1 MMKEENNMKKALALL
16 ITLTLCIPFLF
27 ASALAETDV
36 QTAIAEAAG
45 MSWDDLLAKAKA
57 EIGDN
62 KLMIYSN
69 TSRVKEDTFTEK
81 TGIGIET
88 QNPNDSE
95 IYEMLE
101 QEVGNGVY
109 GADVVLLQDCFMLNN
124 LAIASG
130 WLENYVPEA
139 YKGVTL
145 ESDQNPLVVVYLN
158 RLFFYN
164 DGGDK
169 EAKMFKNVW
178 QFTEPEF
185 KGTEFKNPMDEKSS
199 MNFLISLTS
208 EKWQARMA
216 EAYKSYYGK
225 DWEPSAE
232 FDNISCEW
240 IYKFLMNCTFVAK
253 DSTIASDIA
262 GGAAGSTGL
271 FVFSKLRSV
280 DASNITVCAND
291 GIEGFAG
298 LMYPI
303 YGMIAANAKYPYA
316 ACLYI
321 NYLLSE
327 EGYNNIF
334 GKEMGTYSVNSTIGI
349 SDNAKTYGDQPL
361 SFWQDCLV
369 FEDAVH
375 VQNVYFE
382 TFDKISQWC
391 ASK

>member
-1 MMKEENNMKKALALL
+1 MKKVLAFLVAFV
-16 ITLTLCIPFLF
+16 LCVPFLF
-27 ASALAETDV
+27 SAAVAETDV
-36 QTAIAEAAG
+36 QKAIAEAAS
-45 MSWDDLLAKAKA
+45 MSWDDLLTKAKE

-81 TGIGIET
+81 TGIQIDT

-95 IYEMLE
+95 IYEMLQ
-101 QEVGNGVY
+101 QEVGNNVY
-109 GADVVLLQDCFMLNN
+109 GADVVLLQDCFMLTN
-124 LAIASG
+124 LAIAEG
-130 WLENYVPEA
+130 WLENYVPEE
-139 YKGVTL
+139 YKANIL
-145 ESDQNPLVVVYLN
+145 ESDQNPLVCVYLN

-164 DGGDK
+164 DGGNK
-169 EAKMFKNVW
+169 EAKQFKNVW
-178 QFTEPEF
+178 QFADPEF

-208 EKWQARMA
+208 EKWQTKMA
-216 EAYKSYYGK
+216 EAYKNYYGK
-225 DWEPSAE
+225 DWESTGE
-232 FDNISCEW
+232 FQNISYEW
-240 IYKFLMNCTFVAK
+240 IYKFLMNCTFVSK

-262 GGAAGSTGL
+262 GGAAGSSGL

-280 DASNITVCAND
+280 DASNISICAKD
-291 GIEGFAG
+291 GMEGFGG
-298 LMYPI
+298 LLYPI
-303 YGMIAANAKYPYA
+303 YSMIAANAKYPYA

-321 NYLLSE
+321 NYLLST

-334 GKEMGTYSVNSTIGI
+334 GSQMGTYSVNNATGI
-349 SDNAKTYGDQPL
+349 SENAISYGDEPL

-369 FEDAVH
+369 IEDAEH

-382 TFDKISQWC
+382 AFDQISQWC

>member
-1 MMKEENNMKKALALL
+1 MKKAAL
-16 ITLTLCIPFLF
+16 IVAMILCMSFLLPVF
-27 ASALAETDV
+27 ASAETEV
-36 QTAIAEAAG
+36 QKAIAQAAS
-45 MSWDDLLAKAKA
+45 MSWDELLAKAKE

-62 KLMIYSN
+62 ELKIYSN
-69 TSRVKEDTFTEK
+69 TSRVNESTFTEK
-81 TGIGIET
+81 TGIKIAEPM
-88 QNPNDSE
+88 NPNDSQ

-109 GADVVLLQDCFMLNN
+109 GPDVVLLQDCFMLMNY
-124 LAIASG
+124 AIAEG

-139 YKGVTL
+139 YKANML
-145 ESDQNPLVVVYLN
+145 ESDQNPLVCVYLN
-158 RLFFYN
+158 RLFIYN

-169 EAKMFKNVW
+169 EVKRFKNVW
-178 QFTEPEF
+178 QFTDPEF
-185 KGTEFKNPMDEKSS
+185 KGTEFKNPTTEKSS

-208 EKWQARMA
+208 EKWQARLA

-225 DWEPSAE
+225 DWESTGE
-232 FDNISCEW
+232 FKNISYEW
-240 IYKFLMNCTFVAK
+240 IYKFLMNCTFVSK
-253 DSTIASDIA
+253 DSTIAADVA
-262 GGAAGSTGL
+262 NGAAGSAGL

-280 DASNITVCAND
+280 DATNMRVCAND

-303 YGMIAANAKYPYA
+303 YSMVAANAKYPYT

-327 EGYNNIF
+327 EGYGKIF
-334 GKEMGTYSVNSTIGI
+334 GSQMGTYSVNSSIGI
-349 SDNAKTYGDQPL
+349 SDNARTYGDQPL

-369 FEDAVH
+369 FEDAEH

-382 TFDKISQWC
+382 ASDAISQWC
-391 ASK
+391 AAKE

>member
-1 MMKEENNMKKALALL
+1 M
-16 ITLTLCIPFLF
+16 IIS
-27 ASALAETDV
+27 AS
-36 QTAIAEAAG
+36 
-45 MSWDDLLAKAKA
+45 
-57 EIGDN
+57 
-62 KLMIYSN
+62 
-69 TSRVKEDTFTEK
+69 RKEDTFTAK
-81 TGIGIET
+81 TGIGIDT
-88 QNPNDSE
+88 QNPNDSQ

-101 QEVGNGVY
+101 QEVGNNVY
-109 GADVVLLQDCFMLNN
+109 GADVVLLQDCFMLTNF
-124 LAIASG
+124 AIASG
-130 WLENYVPEA
+130 WLENYVPEE
-139 YKGVTL
+139 YKANIL
-145 ESDQNPLVVVYLN
+145 ESDQNPLVAVYLN

-164 DGGDK
+164 DGGNK
-169 EAKMFKNVW
+169 EAKLFKNVW
-178 QFTEPEF
+178 QFADPEF

-225 DWEPSAE
+225 DWESTGE
-232 FDNISCEW
+232 FANISYEW
-240 IYKFLMNCTFVAK
+240 IYKFLMNCTFVSK

-262 GGAAGSTGL
+262 SGAAGSSGL

-303 YGMIAANAKYPYA
+303 YAQIAANAKYPYA

-334 GKEMGTYSVNSTIGI
+334 GSQMGTYSVNNSIGI
-349 SDNAKTYGDQPL
+349 GENAKSYGDQPL
-361 SFWQDCLV
+361 TFWQDCLV
-369 FEDAVH
+369 FEDAEH

-382 TFDKISQWC
+382 VFDQIQQWC

>member
-1 MMKEENNMKKALALL
+1 MKKALAILVA
-16 ITLTLCIPFLF
+16 LTLCVPFLF

-36 QTAIAEAAG
+36 QKAIAEAAS

-69 TSRVKEDTFTEK
+69 TSRVKEDTFTAK
-81 TGIGIET
+81 TGIAIET
-88 QNPNDSE
+88 QNPNDSQ

-101 QEVGNGVY
+101 QEVGNNVY
-109 GADVVLLQDCFMLNN
+109 GADVVLLQDCFMLTN

-130 WLENYVPEA
+130 WLENYVPEE
-139 YKGVTL
+139 YKAVIR
-145 ESDQNPLVVVYLN
+145 ESDQNPLVAVYLN

-178 QFTEPEF
+178 QFTEPDF

-208 EKWQARMA
+208 EKWQAKMA
-216 EAYKSYYGK
+216 EAYKSYYGR
-225 DWEPSAE
+225 DWAPSAD
-232 FDNISCEW
+232 FDNISYEW

-303 YGMIAANAKYPYA
+303 YSMVAANAKYPYA

-327 EGYNNIF
+327 EGYGNIF
-334 GKEMGTYSVNSTIGI
+334 GSQMGTYSVNSTIGI

-369 FEDAVH
+369 FEDAEH

-382 TFDKISQWC
+382 AFDRISQWC

>member
-1 MMKEENNMKKALALL
+1 MKKALAILVA
-16 ITLTLCIPFLF
+16 LTLCVPFLF

-36 QTAIAEAAG
+36 QKAIAEAAS

-69 TSRVKEDTFTEK
+69 TSRVKEDTFTAK
-81 TGIGIET
+81 TGIAIET
-88 QNPNDSE
+88 QNPNDSQ

-101 QEVGNGVY
+101 QEVGNNVY
-109 GADVVLLQDCFMLNN
+109 GADVVLLQDCFMLTN

-130 WLENYVPEA
+130 WLENYVPEE
-139 YKGVTL
+139 YKAVIR
-145 ESDQNPLVVVYLN
+145 ESDQNPLVAVYLN

-178 QFTEPEF
+178 QFTEPDF

-208 EKWQARMA
+208 EKWQAKMD

-225 DWEPSAE
+225 DWAPSAD
-232 FDNISCEW
+232 FDNISYEW

-262 GGAAGSTGL
+262 GGAAGSSGL

-303 YGMIAANAKYPYA
+303 YSMVAANAKYPYA

-327 EGYNNIF
+327 EGYGNIF
-334 GKEMGTYSVNSTIGI
+334 GSQMGTYSVNSTIGI

-369 FEDAVH
+369 FEDAEH

-382 TFDKISQWC
+382 AFDRISQWC

>member
-1 MMKEENNMKKALALL
+1 MKKLTALILALAMLAAMA
-16 ITLTLCIPFLF
+16 IPAF
-27 ASALAETDV
+27 AETDV
-36 QTAIAEAAG
+36 QKAIAEAAS

-62 KLMIYSN
+62 ELHIYSN
-69 TSRVKEDTFTEK
+69 TSRVKEDTFTAK
-81 TGIGIET
+81 TGIKIAT
-88 QNPNDSE
+88 QNPNDSQV
-95 IYEMLE
+95 YEMLE
-101 QEVGNGVY
+101 QEVGNNVY
-109 GADVVLLQDCFMLNN
+109 GADVVLLQDCFMLTNF
-124 LAIASG
+124 AIASG
-130 WLENYVPEA
+130 WLENYVPDE
-139 YKGVTL
+139 YKAVTL
-145 ESDQNPLVVVYLN
+145 ESDQNPMVVVYLN

-164 DGGDK
+164 DGGNK
-169 EAKMFKNVW
+169 EAKLFKNVW

-225 DWEPSAE
+225 DWVSTGEYA
-232 FDNISCEW
+232 NISYEW
-240 IYKFLMNCTFVAK
+240 IAKFLKNCTFVSK
-253 DSTIASDIA
+253 DSTIASDVA
-262 GGAAGSTGL
+262 GGAPGSAGL

-303 YGMIAANAKYPYA
+303 YGQIAANAKYPYA

-334 GKEMGTYSVNSTIGI
+334 GSQMGTYSVNSTIGI
-349 SDNAKTYGDQPL
+349 GENAKTYGDQPL

-369 FEDAVH
+369 FEDAEH

-382 TFDKISQWC
+382 AFDQISQWC

>member
-1 MMKEENNMKKALALL
+1 MKKVAALL
-16 ITLTLCIPFLF
+16 VAMILCMSFLLPV
-27 ASALAETDV
+27 SALAETDV
-36 QTAIAEAAG
+36 QKAIAEAAS
-45 MSWDDLLAKAKA
+45 MSWDDLLAKAKE

-69 TSRVKEDTFTEK
+69 TSRVKEDTFTAK
-81 TGIGIET
+81 TGIGIDT
-88 QNPNDSE
+88 QNPNDSQ

-101 QEVGNGVY
+101 QEVGNNVY
-109 GADVVLLQDCFMLNN
+109 GADVVLLQDCFMLTNF
-124 LAIASG
+124 AIASG
-130 WLENYVPEA
+130 WLENYVPEE
-139 YKGVTL
+139 YKANIL
-145 ESDQNPLVVVYLN
+145 ESDQNPLVAVYLN

-164 DGGDK
+164 DGGNK
-169 EAKMFKNVW
+169 EAKLFKNVW
-178 QFTEPEF
+178 QFADPEF

-225 DWEPSAE
+225 DWESTGE
-232 FDNISCEW
+232 FANISYEW
-240 IYKFLMNCTFVAK
+240 IYKFLMNCTFVSK

-262 GGAAGSTGL
+262 SGAAGSSGL

-303 YGMIAANAKYPYA
+303 YAQIAANAKYPYA

-334 GKEMGTYSVNSTIGI
+334 GSQMGTYSVNNSIGI
-349 SDNAKTYGDQPL
+349 GENAKSYGDQPL
-361 SFWQDCLV
+361 TFWQDCLV
-369 FEDAVH
+369 FEDVEH

-382 TFDKISQWC
+382 VFDQIQQWC

>member
-1 MMKEENNMKKALALL
+1 MKKILAVIIALALSLTAL
-16 ITLTLCIPFLF
+16 IPVC
-27 ASALAETDV
+27 ASAETDV
-36 QTAIAEAAG
+36 QKAIAEAAS
-45 MSWDDLLAKAKA
+45 MSWDDLLAKAKE

-69 TSRVKEDTFTEK
+69 TSRVKEDTFTAK
-81 TGIGIET
+81 TGIAIET
-88 QNPNDSE
+88 QNPNDSQ

-101 QEVGNGVY
+101 QEVGNNVY
-109 GADVVLLQDCFMLNN
+109 GADVVLLQDCFMLTNF
-124 LAIASG
+124 AIASG
-130 WLENYVPEA
+130 WLENYVPEE
-139 YKGVTL
+139 YKGVIL
-145 ESDQNPLVVVYLN
+145 ESDQNPLVAIYLN

-178 QFTEPEF
+178 QFADPEF

-208 EKWQARMA
+208 EKWQAKMA

-225 DWEPSAE
+225 DWENTGE
-232 FDNISCEW
+232 FANISYEW
-240 IYKFLMNCTFVAK
+240 IYKFLMNCTFVSK

-262 GGAAGSTGL
+262 SGAAGSSGL

-303 YGMIAANAKYPYA
+303 YSMITANAKYPYA

-334 GKEMGTYSVNSTIGI
+334 GSQMGTYSVNSTIDIGE
-349 SDNAKTYGDQPL
+349 NAKTYGDQPL

-369 FEDAVH
+369 FEDAEH

-382 TFDKISQWC
+382 AFDQISQWC

>member
-1 MMKEENNMKKALALL
+1 MKKAAALL
-16 ITLTLCIPFLF
+16 VAMILCMTFLFSAF
-27 ASALAETDV
+27 ASAESDV
-36 QTAIAEAAG
+36 EKAIAEAAS
-45 MSWDDLLAKAKA
+45 MSWDDLLAKAKE

-88 QNPNDSE
+88 QNPNDSQ

-101 QEVGNGVY
+101 QEVGNNVY
-109 GADVVLLQDCFMLNN
+109 GADVVLLQDCFMLTNF
-124 LAIASG
+124 AIASG
-130 WLENYVPEA
+130 WLENYMPDE
-139 YKGVTL
+139 YKSVVR
-145 ESDQNPLVVVYLN
+145 ESDQNPLAAVYLN

-164 DGGDK
+164 DGGNK
-169 EAKMFKNVW
+169 EAKLFKNVW
-178 QFTEPEF
+178 QFTDPEF

-208 EKWQARMA
+208 EKWQAKLA

-225 DWEPSAE
+225 DWVSTGE
-232 FDNISCEW
+232 FANISYEW
-240 IYKFLMNCTFVAK
+240 IYKFLMNCTFVSK

-262 GGAAGSTGL
+262 SGAAGSSGL

-303 YGMIAANAKYPYA
+303 YAQIAANAKYPYT

-321 NYLLSE
+321 NYLLST
-327 EGYNNIF
+327 EGYNKIF
-334 GKEMGTYSVNSTIGI
+334 GKEMGTYSVNSTTGI

-369 FEDAVH
+369 FEDPAH

-382 TFDKISQWC
+382 VFDQVQQWC

>member
-1 MMKEENNMKKALALL
+1 MKKTALL
-16 ITLTLCIPFLF
+16 AAMILCLSLLIPTF
-27 ASALAETDV
+27 ASAETDV
-36 QTAIAEAAG
+36 QKAIAEAAS
-45 MSWDDLLAKAKA
+45 MSWDELLAKAQA

-62 KLMIYSN
+62 ELHIYSN
-69 TSRVKEDTFTEK
+69 TSRVKEDTFTAK
-81 TGIGIET
+81 TGIKIVT
-88 QNPNDSE
+88 QNPNDSQ

-101 QEVGNGVY
+101 QEVGNNVY
-109 GADVVLLQDCFMLNN
+109 GADVVLLQDCFMLTNF
-124 LAIASG
+124 AIASG
-130 WLENYVPEA
+130 WLENYTPEE
-139 YKGVTL
+139 YKACIL

-164 DGGDK
+164 DGGSKD
-169 EAKMFKNVW
+169 ARLFTNVW

-208 EKWQARMA
+208 EKWQARLA

-225 DWEPSAE
+225 DWENTGA
-232 FDNISCEW
+232 FANISYEW
-240 IYKFLMNCTFVAK
+240 IYKFLMNCTFVSK

-262 GGAAGSTGL
+262 GGAAGSSGL

-303 YGMIAANAKYPYA
+303 YGMVAANAKYPYA

-334 GKEMGTYSVNSTIGI
+334 GSQMGTYSVNNTIGI
-349 SDNAKTYGDQPL
+349 SENAKSYGDQPL

-369 FEDAVH
+369 FEDAEH

-382 TFDKISQWC
+382 AFDQIQQWC

>member
-1 MMKEENNMKKALALL
+1 MKKVTAILIALILSLSVLL
-16 ITLTLCIPFLF
+16 P
-27 ASALAETDV
+27 AVALAETDV
-36 QTAIAEAAG
+36 QKAIAQAAS
-45 MSWDDLLAKAKA
+45 MTWDELLAKAKE

-88 QNPNDSE
+88 KNPTDSE
-95 IYEMLE
+95 VYEMLE

-109 GADVVLLQDCFMLNN
+109 GPDVVLLQDCFMLTNF
-124 LAIASG
+124 AIASG

-139 YKGVTL
+139 YKANIR
-145 ESDQNPLVVVYLN
+145 EADQNPLVLIYLN

-169 EAKMFKNVW
+169 EAKLFKNVW

-225 DWEPSAE
+225 DWTPGE

-240 IYKFLMNCTFVAK
+240 IYKFLMNCTFVSK

-262 GGAAGSTGL
+262 GGAAGSSGL

-280 DASNITVCAND
+280 DASNISICARD
-291 GIEGFAG
+291 GIEGFGG

-303 YGMIAANAKYPYA
+303 YGMIAANAKYPYT

-321 NYLLSE
+321 NYLLSP
-327 EGYNNIF
+327 EGYNNLF
-334 GKEMGTYSVNSTIGI
+334 GKQMGTYSVNTEIGI
-349 SDNAKTYGDQPL
+349 SENAESYGDQPL

-369 FEDAVH
+369 FEDAEH

-382 TFDKISQWC
+382 VFDQISQWC

>member
-1 MMKEENNMKKALALL
+1 MKKALAILVA
-16 ITLTLCIPFLF
+16 LTLCVPFLF

-36 QTAIAEAAG
+36 QKAIAEAAS

-69 TSRVKEDTFTEK
+69 TSRVKEDTFTAK
-81 TGIGIET
+81 TGIAIET
-88 QNPNDSE
+88 QNPNDSQ

-101 QEVGNGVY
+101 QEVGNNVY
-109 GADVVLLQDCFMLNN
+109 GADVVLLQDCFMLTN

-130 WLENYVPEA
+130 WLENYVPEE
-139 YKGVTL
+139 YKAVIR
-145 ESDQNPLVVVYLN
+145 ESDQNPLVAVYLN

-178 QFTEPEF
+178 QFTEPDF

-208 EKWQARMA
+208 EKWQAKMA

-225 DWEPSAE
+225 DWVPSAD
-232 FDNISCEW
+232 FDNISYEW

-303 YGMIAANAKYPYA
+303 YSMVAANAKYPYA

-327 EGYNNIF
+327 EGYGNIF
-334 GKEMGTYSVNSTIGI
+334 GSQMGTYSVNSTIGI

-369 FEDAVH
+369 FEDAGH

-382 TFDKISQWC
+382 AFDRISQWC

>member
-1 MMKEENNMKKALALL
+1 MKKTAFLVAMILCLSFL
-16 ITLTLCIPFLF
+16 IPSF
-27 ASALAETDV
+27 ASAETDV
-36 QTAIAEAAG
+36 QKAIAEAAS
-45 MSWDDLLAKAKA
+45 MSWDELLAKAQA

-62 KLMIYSN
+62 ELVIYSN

-81 TGIGIET
+81 TGIKIAT
-88 QNPNDSE
+88 QNPNDSQ

-101 QEVGNGVY
+101 QEVGNNVY
-109 GADVVLLQDCFMLNN
+109 GADVVLLQDCFMLTNF
-124 LAIASG
+124 AIASG
-130 WLENYVPEA
+130 WLENYVPEE
-139 YKGVTL
+139 YKANML
-145 ESDQNPLVVVYLN
+145 ESDQNPLVAVYLN

-169 EAKMFKNVW
+169 EAKLFKNVW
-178 QFTEPEF
+178 QFADPEF

-225 DWEPSAE
+225 DWVSTGE
-232 FDNISCEW
+232 FANISYEW
-240 IYKFLMNCTFVAK
+240 IYKFLMNCTFVSK

-262 GGAAGSTGL
+262 SGAAGSSGL

-280 DASNITVCAND
+280 DATNITVCAND

-303 YGMIAANAKYPYA
+303 YAQIAANAKYPYA

-334 GKEMGTYSVNSTIGI
+334 GSQMGTYSVNNSIGI
-349 SDNAKTYGDQPL
+349 SENAVSYGDQPL

-369 FEDAVH
+369 FEDAEH

-382 TFDKISQWC
+382 VFDQIQQWC